1 MPGQPT
7 DENTIVDQFVAIVKA
22 GVSGLNTCEAFAGQ
36 LEDAVKQLVR
46 HPAVLVYIESIPFS
60 EGDESGDL
68 LEGEPVVS
76 LLIGTRSLRA
86 ATERQKG
93 AYDILKDCRDLIN
106 NKDVGIDG
114 AVFRVTDQNLFDTQ
128 PGLSIYRQ
136 RYKGSNIY
144 FT

>member
-7 DENTIVDQFVAIVKA
+7 DENTIVDQFVATIKA
-22 GVSGLNTCEAFAGQ
+22 GVSGLKNCEAFAGQ

-46 HPAVLVYIESIPFS
+46 HPAVLVYIESISFS
-60 EGDESGDL
+60 EGDESGEL

-76 LLIGTRSLRA
+76 LLIATRSLREA
-86 ATERQKG
+86 AERQTG
-93 AYDILKDCRDLIN
+93 AYDILKECRALIN
-106 NKDVGIDG
+106 NSDVGIDG
-114 AVFRVTDQNLFDTQ
+114 AVFSLTDQNLFDTQ

-136 RYKGSNIY
+136 RYKGSNVY

>member
-7 DENTIVDQFVAIVKA
+7 DENTIVDQFVATITA
-22 GVSGLNTCEAFAGQ
+22 GVSGLKTCEAFAGQ

-60 EGDESGDL
+60 EGDETGEL

-76 LLIGTRSLRA
+76 LLIATRSLREA
-86 ATERQKG
+86 AERQTG
-93 AYDILKDCRDLIN
+93 AYDILKACRTLIN
-106 NKDVGIDG
+106 NSDVGIDG
-114 AVFRVTDQNLFDTQ
+114 AVFGLTDQNLFDTQ